1 MNVPQM
7 NNLPQAKVV
16 TAVELERHN
25 SGHVPVAQQV
35 GGGGM
40 GMSVAVAVPADRASE
55 RFVMPP
61 VVGPVVNAAPA
72 YTNNQLGEL
81 QQHGLQLEH
90 VAMAFRKKFI
100 VNLSTFYLVWPQV
113 MQHMAEPMYVRLVP
127 SCGGLGVGEA

>member
-40 GMSVAVAVPADRASE
+40 GMGVAVAVPADRASE

-61 VVGPVVNAAPA
+61 VVGPVVNAAPI
-72 YTNNQLGEL
+72 YTNNNPLGEL

-100 VNLSTFYLVWPQV
+100 VNLSTFY
-113 MQHMAEPMYVRLVP
+113 
-127 SCGGLGVGEA
+127 